1 MPSTT
6 ARRIIMTDE
15 ETEKVLK
22 SAQDCVESE
31 CSIDEVDDLLQVL
44 KSTEKELEDRLEKI
58 MNMIGHL
65 QHINEKPER
74 QTNEVR
80 QFVKDMLR
88 VFSTDVSLTGRWP
101 VGLSDTCLR

>member
-1 MPSTT
+1 MPSGT

-88 VFSTDVSLTGRWP
+88 VFNTEV
-101 VGLSDTCLR
+101 CLVTP

>member
-101 VGLSDTCLR
+101 VGRSDTCLR

>member
-6 ARRIIMTDE
+6 ACRIIMTDE

-22 SAQDCVESE
+22 SAHDCVESE
-31 CSIDEVDDLLQVL
+31 CSIDEVDNLLQVL
-44 KSTEKELEDRLEKI
+44 KDTEKELEDRLEKI

-65 QHINEKPER
+65 QHINEKSER

-80 QFVKDMLR
+80 QFVQDMLR
-88 VFSTDVSLTGRWP
+88 VFNTDVS
-101 VGLSDTCLR
+101 